1 MKSLLLTLAVLISMA
16 YSACLRAQE
25 QFKILFLNES
35 PIEIG
40 GKSCQVN
47 DIINSTDNIV
57 WKSQKQV
64 MKILNL
70 TNQRQSILAA
80 RGFNKRKYRTIS
92 SYLTQKKRL
101 STRDGEALLLPQLK
115 DYLSNTFYLID
126 SIFVK
131 TLVPIDDNHFFYAD
145 YQYEGEVIHKR
156 LPVTSNGFL
165 IDFSLYVIDGDSIPP
180 FETNVNIFYYNK
192 LKEEVIPIT
201 NKMHIV
207 PVE

>member
-1 MKSLLLTLAVLISMA
+1 MKSLLLTLAVLVSMA
-16 YSACLRAQE
+16 YSACLQAQE

-47 DIINSTDNIV
+47 DTINSADNIV

-92 SYLTQKKRL
+92 SYLTQNKRL

-131 TLVPIDDNHFFYAD
+131 TLVPMDDYHFFYAD
-145 YQYEGEVIHKR
+145 YHYEGEVIHKR
-156 LPVTSNGFL
+156 LPVTYNGFL
-165 IDFSLYVIDGDSIPP
+165 IDFSLYIIDGDSIPP
-180 FETNVNIFYYNK
+180 FETNVDIFYYDK

>member
-1 MKSLLLTLAVLISMA
+1 
-16 YSACLRAQE
+16 
-25 QFKILFLNES
+25 
-35 PIEIG
+35 
-40 GKSCQVN
+40 
-47 DIINSTDNIV
+47 
-57 WKSQKQV
+57 

-92 SYLTQKKRL
+92 SYLTQNKRL

-131 TLVPIDDNHFFYAD
+131 TQVPMDDYHFFYAD
-145 YQYEGEVIHKR
+145 YHYEGEVIHKR

-165 IDFSLYVIDGDSIPP
+165 IDFSLYIIDGDSIPP
-180 FETNVNIFYYNK
+180 FETNVDIFYYDK

-201 NKMHIV
+201 NKMHII